1 MRARRGNRKML
12 RVVMAWVGLL
22 AAAGPLRAQGVGEEV
37 VRDTNVGYIDP
48 APLLNALRLRFDSS
62 YDNNRPSRAEFF
74 YPRAGQGFPGP
85 RFADTFVDSQDVSAY
100 AEAILLPRLSAFVEV
115 PVRFFNGTLNDN
127 ATGLSDINAGVKV
140 ALLADCNTAATFQFR
155 TYAPTGD
162 SDRGLGTNH
171 VTLEPAFLLYRR
183 VTEGLAVEGELRAW
197 VPVGGTSFAGNIVRY
212 GVGASY
218 RLPCTES
225 LWVAPVAELVGWT
238 GLDGKETAVAAPDVS
253 AIQDAAGD
261 TIVNAKVGLRTGLGD
276 RGSFYVGYGR
286 PLTGEVWYKNTVRV
300 ELRLNY

>member
-1 MRARRGNRKML
+1 M
-12 RVVMAWVGLL
+12 
-22 AAAGPLRAQGVGEEV
+22 
-37 VRDTNVGYIDP
+37 
-48 APLLNALRLRFDSS
+48 
-62 YDNNRPSRAEFF
+62 
-74 YPRAGQGFPGP
+74 
-85 RFADTFVDSQDVSAY
+85 
-100 AEAILLPRLSAFVEV
+100 
-115 PVRFFNGTLNDN
+115 NDN